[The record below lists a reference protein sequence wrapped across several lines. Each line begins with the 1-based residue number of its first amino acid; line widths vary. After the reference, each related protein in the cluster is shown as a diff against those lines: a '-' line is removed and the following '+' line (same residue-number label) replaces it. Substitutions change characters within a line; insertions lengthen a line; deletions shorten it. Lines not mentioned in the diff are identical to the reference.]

1 MIQYRK
7 EELIQCAYMIDREY
21 RSIMEGDS
29 EEGALLRFATASIQM
44 ALQFLSDA
52 DKRIGSKAMPTA
64 CEHEWHVFGT
74 FNSAPDVA
82 CQKCGETRPRPY

>member
-1 MIQYRK
+1 MIQYRG
-7 EELIQCAYMIDREY
+7 EELIQCAYMIYLEY
-21 RSIMEGDS
+21 RSIMERAS

-52 DKRIGSKAMPTA
+52 VKRIGSKETPTA

-74 FNSAPDVA
+74 LNSAPDVA
-82 CQKCGETRPRPY
+82 